1 MSYILHTMIIFVV
14 DTVSSTLIHELKSFI
29 EAFLKRVNI
38 WVKQKLKVYF
48 SIPYQAFNC
57 CFH

>member
-14 DTVSSTLIHELKSFI
+14 DTVSSTLIYELKSFI

-38 WVKQKLKVYF
+38 WVKQKLKV
-48 SIPYQAFNC
+48 
-57 CFH
+57 